1 MQYKR
6 SDQLNNSI
14 QKSINIG
21 SKSRNGAVSR
31 LRGKLDEA
39 ARINYRKNRGLH
51 SSVLDT
57 SNNNNNINSI
67 NNNNNLGARFR
78 SGSHLN
84 PVSRTR
90 NARNAV
96 GTGNSMSHLRSVK
109 SSGYGVQNTSSRR
122 PGVASA
128 SRGKTSSI
136 SGSTMSKNLS
146 EAPAKRERNGW

>member
-1 MQYKR
+1 MTENPDGSVSPQKKSKEEQHARVQYKR

-57 SNNNNNINSI
+57 SNNNNNINNI
-67 NNNNNLGARFR
+67 NNDNNLGAR
-78 SGSHLN
+78 
-84 PVSRTR
+84 
-90 NARNAV
+90 
-96 GTGNSMSHLRSVK
+96 
-109 SSGYGVQNTSSRR
+109 
-122 PGVASA
+122 
-128 SRGKTSSI
+128 
-136 SGSTMSKNLS
+136 
-146 EAPAKRERNGW
+146 